1 MLFSLQKCIIPLLEI
16 VVMRDLTQLIEE
28 LSVPYALIS
37 EQRTLTLHLRRV
49 LWRSD
54 LVSMNIENAFLKRVY
69 KLGTNRLE
77 GRYLRHLGL
86 SQQNYFPLAFIL
98 ANPWGHIA
106 PEMVRNGHFSHM

>member
-1 MLFSLQKCIIPLLEI
+1 M
-16 VVMRDLTQLIEE
+16 
-28 LSVPYALIS
+28 
-37 EQRTLTLHLRRV
+37 RRV

-69 KLGTNRLE
+69 KLETNHLE

-98 ANPWGHIA
+98 VNPWGHKA
-106 PEMVRNGHFSHM
+106 PELVKNGHFSQM